1 MNPKPLL
8 ALNHFTVP
16 CSLLTC
22 FYSFLLT
29 ALRSYFESGR
39 VGTVLLISYLV
50 PRLRTPQQS
59 YGPSLGVKKGRKFE
73 LATDLTLPKAI
84 QEQQTQNQHS
94 TPAAF
99 HLELFFAG
107 VFGVNAEPRGPVGHE
122 EGLEVATDP
131 GADGALP
138 VHGPGE
144 HGAAVDVL
152 DEAGEFGGVTVAEF
166 AGGDGFV
173 QELLCLLAE
182 GAELREGDRVEVGV
196 GEIDLEI

>member
-50 PRLRTPQQS
+50 PRLRTPLQS

-73 LATDLTLPKAI
+73 LATDLKLPKTI

-94 TPAAF
+94 TPTAF
-99 HLELFFAG
+99 NLELFLR
-107 VFGVNAEPRGPVGHE
+107 VFL
-122 EGLEVATDP
+122 GLTRTRAT
-131 GADGALP
+131 
-138 VHGPGE
+138 
-144 HGAAVDVL
+144 
-152 DEAGEFGGVTVAEF
+152 
-166 AGGDGFV
+166 
-173 QELLCLLAE
+173 LLFQSMPASS
-182 GAELREGDRVEVGV
+182 R
-196 GEIDLEI
+196 